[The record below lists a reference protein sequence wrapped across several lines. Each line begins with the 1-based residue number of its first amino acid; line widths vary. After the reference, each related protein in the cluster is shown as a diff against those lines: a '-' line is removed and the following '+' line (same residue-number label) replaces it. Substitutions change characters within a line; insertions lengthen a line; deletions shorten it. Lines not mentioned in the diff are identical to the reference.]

1 MPPET
6 AAPTAAQPPAAP
18 DSGGFPTVNPKPIPD
33 KIMKAFR
40 DRARPGGTE
49 MVREAPA
56 PSAEPPKPTPK
67 TPPKPTKATKPET
80 PIKPTIEIDD
90 DGEPIQPPETTAEEE
105 TTTGAE
111 PGAEETAETPATD
124 ETPATEKGKKI
135 SPWRMVEQYK
145 AKVKSLE
152 KQLADRKT
160 APEPGEPPQEFK
172 ERLTKAE
179 SRVKELEDEIRYVN
193 YQKSPE
199 FTEKYSKPYEAAWKR
214 ATAELGEVSV
224 TDPSGAQRPATPEDM
239 LALVNLPLGK
249 AREYAD
255 TLFGPFADDAM
266 AHRKEIKALF
276 DQQQQAI
283 SDAKNKATE
292 WETTRSETAQ
302 KQHAEISKAVSESWE
317 KANQDVLTHSKY
329 GQYFTPREND
339 PEWNQR
345 LAKGFELV
353 DRAFSDANPRDPRL
367 TPEQRRTIVERH
379 AAVRHRAAAFG
390 PLRNENETLKG
401 RIAELEKEL
410 AEYSTSEAPQGGGSG
425 KAAAAKGQQIAPDP
439 WDRLRQGVRKYAR

>member
-1 MPPET
+1 MPPE
-6 AAPTAAQPPAAP
+6 PAAP
-18 DSGGFPTVNPKPIPD
+18 IAPQAPATPESGFPNINPRPIPD

-40 DRARPGGTE
+40 DRARPSGTE
-49 MVREAPA
+49 MVKEPPA
-56 PSAEPPKPTPK
+56 PSVEPPKISPK
-67 TPPKPTKATKPET
+67 APPKPTKATKPEV
-80 PIKPTIEIDD
+80 PAKPTVELDE
-90 DGEPIQPPETTAEEE
+90 DGEPISPAEPTAEEE
-105 TTTGAE
+105 TATAGE
-111 PGAEETAETPATD
+111 PGSEETAETPSTD
-124 ETPATEKGKKI
+124 ETPAADKGKKI

-145 AKVKSLE
+145 AKVKTLE

-160 APEPGEPPQEFK
+160 APEAGEPPKEFK

-224 TDPSGAQRPATPEDM
+224 TDTSGAQRPATPEDM

-255 TLFGPFADDAM
+255 NLFGPFADDAM

-283 SDAKNKATE
+283 SEAKTKANE
-292 WETTRSETAQ
+292 WESSRSETVQ

-329 GQYFTPREND
+329 GQYFVPREND

-390 PLRNENETLKG
+390 PLRNENETLKS
-401 RIAELEKEL
+401 RVAELEKEL
-410 AEYSTSEAPQGGGSG
+410 EQYSTSEAPQGGGSG
-425 KAAAAKGQQIAPDP
+425 KQTPKGQQAASDP
-439 WDRLRQGVRKYAR
+439 WDRVRQGVRKYAR